1 MVYRNFVS
9 LLHLE
14 IEPMSKIF
22 GAIMVKEWKT
32 IITVFRPLIIFRI
45 ILQGHSQQVGM
56 VAKPSHK
63 WLIVV
68 VILLA
73 LAQCSHF

>member
-1 MVYRNFVS
+1 MAYRNFVS

-56 VAKPSHK
+56 A
-63 WLIVV
+63 
-68 VILLA
+68 A
-73 LAQCSHF
+73 